1 MDTGRLS
8 QGQMVAA
15 VSGIALII
23 SLFLAWVGSS
33 LDIPEGVPVPEGV
46 DDSLSGWESQSTL
59 DLYLAIVAL
68 FAIIPAAL
76 GLFGSDAEV
85 PFMPAAAT
93 FLLGA
98 IGTLLMIYYV
108 IDGVPEGGETKIGV
122 WIALI
127 SVIGVTVGAY
137 LAMQDELADEY

>member
-1 MDTGRLS
+1 
-8 QGQMVAA
+8 MVAA

-23 SLFLAWVGSS
+23 SLFLAWVGI
-33 LDIPEGVPVPEGV
+33 DVPDVAEGIPGAEEAAGAA
-46 DDSLSGWESQSTL
+46 DASGWESQSTL

-68 FAIIPAAL
+68 FAIVPAAL
-76 GLFGSDAEV
+76 GLIGSDAEI

-98 IGTLLMIYYV
+98 IGTLLMVYYV